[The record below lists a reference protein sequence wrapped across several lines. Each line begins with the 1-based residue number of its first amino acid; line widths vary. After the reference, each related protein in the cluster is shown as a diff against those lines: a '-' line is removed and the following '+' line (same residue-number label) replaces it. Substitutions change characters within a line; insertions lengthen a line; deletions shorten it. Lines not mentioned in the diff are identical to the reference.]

1 MSFDWSGSFASRV
14 SRFQGSA
21 VREMFHW
28 ATLPGMISLSAGSP
42 APELFPVEEFR
53 RAVNQVLDEE
63 PVGALQYG
71 ITEGYEP
78 LREWIAGHLKSKG
91 FSVGADEVLIT
102 TGSQQAMDLLVR
114 ILVDKGDV
122 AVVERPTF
130 IATLQALDTCEAEFL
145 SAPMDEQGMIVD
157 QLAGHLDG
165 VRPKLICAQPN
176 FQNPS
181 GVSMSLPRRMQLAHL
196 AVERGIPIV
205 EDDPYSELIYEGE
218 ALPSIKS
225 FDTAGLTLYL
235 GSFSKILM
243 PGLRIGWAAGPAE
256 VLEKMAVVKQSN
268 DLHTDGLVQRVVNR
282 MVRSGELPGH
292 IEKLRS
298 EYRARRDAMLA
309 ALREH
314 FPAEARWT
322 HPRGGLF
329 VWVELPE
336 GVNCGDFMRA
346 AVDRGVLF
354 PPGAGFHRDGT
365 GRNTMRLNFSNQPPD
380 RIREGVK
387 RLGEV
392 VKEHLATMSS

>member
-1 MSFDWSGSFASRV
+1 MSFDWSACYANRV

-42 APELFPVEEFR
+42 APELFPVDLFR
-53 RAVNQVLDEE
+53 KAANQVLDEE

-71 ITEGYEP
+71 ITEGYVP
-78 LREWIAGHLKSKG
+78 LREWIAEHMKSKG
-91 FSVGADEVLIT
+91 FSVTADEVHVT

-114 ILVDKGDV
+114 VLVDKGDTV
-122 AVVERPTF
+122 VVERPTF

-145 SAPMDEQGMIVD
+145 SAPMDDQGMMVD
-157 QLAGHLDG
+157 ELERRLGDA
-165 VRPKLICAQPN
+165 RPKLICAQPN

-196 AVERGIPIV
+196 ADQRGIPIV

-243 PGLRIGWAAGPAE
+243 PGLRVGWVAGPVD
-256 VLEKMAVVKQSN
+256 VLEKMAIIKQSN
-268 DLHTDGLVQRVVNR
+268 DLHTDGYVQRIVNV
-282 MVRSGELPGH
+282 MVRSGALPAH
-292 IEKLRS
+292 IEKLRA
-298 EYRARRDAMLA
+298 EYRRRRDAMLST
-309 ALREH
+309 LERH

-336 GVNCGDFMRA
+336 GVNTGDLMRP
-346 AVDRGVLF
+346 AVDRLVLF
-354 PPGAGFHRDGT
+354 PPGAGFFRDGT
-365 GRNTMRLNFSNQPPD
+365 GQNTMRLNFSNQPPD
-380 RIREGVK
+380 HIEEGVK
-387 RLGEV
+387 RLGEAL
-392 VKEHLATMSS
+392 KEYLARR

>member
-1 MSFDWSGSFASRV
+1 MSFRFANRV

-21 VREMFHW
+21 VRQMFHW

-42 APELFPVEEFR
+42 APELFPVESFR
-53 RAVNQVLDEE
+53 KACNQVLDDE

-71 ITEGYEP
+71 ITEGYLP
-78 LREWIAGHLKSKG
+78 LREWIAQHMQTKG
-91 FSVGADEVLIT
+91 ISATPDEVLIT

-114 ILVDKGDV
+114 VLIDRGDV
-122 AVVERPTF
+122 AVIERPTF

-145 SAPMDEQGMIVD
+145 SVPMDDQGMIVD
-157 QLAGHLDG
+157 ELARRLDG
-165 VRPKLICAQPN
+165 AAPKLICAQPN

-181 GVSMSLPRRMQLAHL
+181 GVSMSLPRRMQLAQL
-196 AVERGIPIV
+196 AAERGIPIV
-205 EDDPYSELIYEGE
+205 EDDPYAELIYEGE

-225 FDTAGLTLYL
+225 FDTAGLTMYL

-256 VLEKMAVVKQSN
+256 VLEKMAIVKQSN
-268 DLHTDGLVQRVVNR
+268 DLHTDGLVQRVVNV

-292 IEKLRS
+292 IERLRV

-309 ALREH
+309 ALQEH
-314 FPAEARWT
+314 FPPEARWT

-336 GVNCGDFMRA
+336 DVDCGGFMQA
-346 AVDRGVLF
+346 AVDRLVLF
-354 PPGAGFHRDGT
+354 PPGAGFYRDGT
-365 GRNTMRLNFSNQPPD
+365 GRNTMRLNFSNQPVD
-380 RIREGVK
+380 RIQEGVK

-392 VKEHLATMSS
+392 VRERLAA

>member
-1 MSFDWSGSFASRV
+1 MSAFRFAQRV

-28 ATLPGMISLSAGSP
+28 ATLPGMISLGAGSP
-42 APELFPVEEFR
+42 APELFPVEDFR
-53 RAVNQVLDEE
+53 RAANEVLDKE

-78 LREWIAGHLKSKG
+78 LREWIAQHMASKG
-91 FSVGADEVLIT
+91 FSVSADEVLIT

-114 ILVDKGDV
+114 VLVDKGDV

-130 IATLQALDTCEAEFL
+130 IATLQALDACEADFL
-145 SAPMDEQGMIVD
+145 SAPMDEQGLMVD
-157 QLAGHLDG
+157 ELERRLGGAT
-165 VRPKLICAQPN
+165 PKLICAQPN

-196 AVERGIPIV
+196 AGERGIPIV
-205 EDDPYSELIYEGE
+205 EDDPYAELIYEGE

-225 FDTAGLTLYL
+225 FDTAGLTVYL

-243 PGLRIGWAAGPAE
+243 PGLRIGWAAGPVE

-268 DLHTDGLVQRVVNR
+268 DLHTDGLVQRVVNV
-282 MVRSGELPGH
+282 MVRGGGLPAH
-292 IEKLRS
+292 IETLRA
-298 EYRARRDAMLA
+298 EYRRRRDAMLE
-309 ALREH
+309 ALAEH
-314 FPAEARWT
+314 FPAEATWT

-336 GVNCGDFMRA
+336 GMNAGELVKP
-346 AVDRGVLF
+346 AVDRLVLF
-354 PPGAGFHRDGT
+354 PPGAGFFRDGT
-365 GRNTMRLNFSNQPPD
+365 GQNTMRLNFSNQPVD
-380 RIREGVK
+380 NIREGVK
-387 RLGEV
+387 RLGQV
-392 VKEHLATMSS
+392 VKEAL

>member
-1 MSFDWSGSFASRV
+1 
-14 SRFQGSA
+14 
-21 VREMFHW
+21 W

-42 APELFPVEEFR
+42 APELFPVDSFR
-53 RAVNQVLDEE
+53 RACNQVLDEE

-71 ITEGYEP
+71 ITEGYLP
-78 LREWIAGHLKSKG
+78 LREWIAQHLQSKG
-91 FSVGADEVLIT
+91 FSVTPDEVLIT

-114 ILVDKGDV
+114 VLIDKGDLV
-122 AVVERPTF
+122 VVERPTF

-145 SAPMDEQGMIVD
+145 SGPMDDQGLIVD
-157 QLAGHLDG
+157 ELERRLDG
-165 VRPKLICAQPN
+165 AQPKLICAQPN

-196 AVERGIPIV
+196 AGQRGIPIV

-243 PGLRIGWAAGPAE
+243 PGLRIGWVAGPAT
-256 VLEKMAVVKQSN
+256 VLEKMAVVKQSC

-282 MVRSGELPGH
+282 MVRGGELAGH
-292 IEKLRS
+292 IDQLRA
-298 EYRARRDAMLA
+298 EYRRRRDAMLA
-309 ALREH
+309 ALEQH
-314 FPAEARWT
+314 FPPEASWT

-346 AVDRGVLF
+346 AVDRLVLF
-354 PPGAGFHRDGT
+354 PPGAGFFRDGS
-365 GRNTMRLNFSNQPPD
+365 GQNTMRLNFSNQPVD
-380 RIREGVK
+380 QIEQGVK

-392 VKEHLATMSS
+392 VKEHLASRG

>member
-1 MSFDWSGSFASRV
+1 MSSAFRFANRV

-28 ATLPGMISLSAGSP
+28 ATLPGMISLGAGSP
-42 APELFPVEEFR
+42 APELFPVEAFR
-53 RAVNQVLDEE
+53 RATNQVLDQEA
-63 PVGALQYG
+63 VGALQYG
-71 ITEGYEP
+71 ITEGYMP
-78 LREWIAGHLKSKG
+78 LREWIAEHMQSKG
-91 FSVGADEVLIT
+91 FTVSADEVLIT

-114 ILVDKGDV
+114 VLVDKGDLV
-122 AVVERPTF
+122 VVERPTF
-130 IATLQALDTCEAEFL
+130 IATLQALDTCEADFL
-145 SAPMDEQGMIVD
+145 SGPMDDQGLMVD
-157 QLAGHLDG
+157 ELERRLAGAL
-165 VRPKLICAQPN
+165 PKLICAQPN

-196 AVERGIPIV
+196 AGERGIPIV
-205 EDDPYSELIYEGE
+205 EDDPYAELIYEGE

-225 FDTAGLTLYL
+225 FDAAGLTLYL

-268 DLHTDGLVQRVVNR
+268 DLHTDGLVQRVVNV

-292 IEKLRS
+292 IDTLRI
-298 EYRARRDAMLA
+298 EYRRRRDAMLS
-309 ALREH
+309 ALAEH
-314 FPAEARWT
+314 FPPEATWT

-336 GVNCGDFMRA
+336 GVNCGDLMKP
-346 AVDRGVLF
+346 AVERLVLF
-354 PPGAGFHRDGT
+354 PPGAGFFRDGS
-365 GRNTMRLNFSNQPPD
+365 GQNTMRLNFSNQPAVQ
-380 RIREGVK
+380 IEEGVK

-392 VKEHLATMSS
+392 VKEHLAKR

>member
-1 MSFDWSGSFASRV
+1 MSFDWSASFANRV

-42 APELFPVEEFR
+42 APELFPVESFR
-53 RAVNQVLDEE
+53 KAANQVLDED

-71 ITEGYEP
+71 ITEGYGP
-78 LREWIAGHLKSKG
+78 LREWIAEHMKSKG
-91 FSVGADEVLIT
+91 FSVTADEVYIT

-114 ILVDKGDV
+114 VLIDKGDTV
-122 AVVERPTF
+122 VVERPTF

-157 QLAGHLDG
+157 ELERRLEGIHA
-165 VRPKLICAQPN
+165 KLICAQPN

-196 AVERGIPIV
+196 ARQRGIPIV

-225 FDTAGLTLYL
+225 FDTDGLTLYL

-243 PGLRIGWAAGPAE
+243 PGLRIGWVAGPVE

-268 DLHTDGLVQRVVNR
+268 DLHTDGYVQRIVNV

-292 IEKLRS
+292 IEKLRT
-298 EYRARRDAMLA
+298 EYRARRDAMLS
-309 ALREH
+309 ALERY
-314 FPAEARWT
+314 FPAEATWT

-336 GVNCGDFMRA
+336 GVNANDLMRP
-346 AVDRGVLF
+346 AVERLVLF
-354 PPGAGFHRDGT
+354 PPGAGFYRDGS
-365 GRNTMRLNFSNQPPD
+365 GQNTMRLNFSNQPPE
-380 RIREGVK
+380 RIEEGVK

-392 VKEHLATMSS
+392 VKEHLASR

>member
-1 MSFDWSGSFASRV
+1 MPFRFAQRV

-28 ATLPGMISLSAGSP
+28 AALPGMISLGAGSP

-53 RAVNQVLDEE
+53 RATNQVLDQE

-78 LREWIAGHLKSKG
+78 LREWIAGHMASKG
-91 FSVGADEVLIT
+91 FSVTTEEVLIT

-114 ILVDKGDV
+114 VLVDKGDL

-130 IATLQALDTCEAEFL
+130 IATLQALDACEAEFL
-145 SAPMDEQGMIVD
+145 SASMDDQGLIVEE
-157 QLAGHLDG
+157 LERRLKGEA
-165 VRPKLICAQPN
+165 PKLICAQPN

-181 GVSMSLPRRMQLAHL
+181 GVSMSLPRRMQLASL
-196 AVERGIPIV
+196 AGRQGIPIV

-218 ALPSIKS
+218 ALPAIKS
-225 FDTAGLTLYL
+225 FDTAGLTIYL

-268 DLHTDGLVQRVVNR
+268 DLHTDGLVQRVVNV
-282 MVRSGELPGH
+282 MVRGGGLPEH
-292 IEKLRS
+292 IEMLRT
-298 EYRARRDAMLA
+298 EYRRRRDAMLE
-309 ALREH
+309 ALAEH
-314 FPAEARWT
+314 FPKEASWT

-329 VWVELPE
+329 VWVELPA
-336 GVNCGDFMRA
+336 GVNA
-346 AVDRGVLF
+346 AEMVKPAVERLVLF
-354 PPGAGFHRDGT
+354 PPGGGFFRDGS
-365 GRNTMRLNFSNQPPD
+365 GQNTMRLNFSNQPVD
-380 RIREGVK
+380 NIREGVK

-392 VKEHLATMSS
+392 VREHLAKR